1 MNDQVSGQEERLLK
15 AADVA
20 RKLNISKAQAYRLIR
35 SGEIAVVRIGHSVR
49 VLPFDLARFVERS
62 RQEETAA

>member
-1 MNDQVSGQEERLLK
+1 MNDQVAGQEERLLK

-49 VLPFDLARFVERS
+49 VLPFDLARYVERS
-62 RQEETAA
+62 RQEETAV